1 MNDPAFYKQAGQ
13 TSPSQKNIM
22 KAIKVGLDGL
32 SPLDKVAK
40 SMFIETKMA
49 GNLAFPTPVPAL
61 TVLTAARE
69 ALEESIANTLNG
81 GKAATFARNEA
92 EEALDEV
99 ITQLAGYV
107 VSTVGSNEALIRSSG
122 FDVRQRGLP
131 IGSLPAP
138 ANLRADLT
146 EFQGQ
151 IKLAWDRE
159 RGAVLNEVYQSDGDP
174 NDETT
179 WKMVAMTTRSR
190 FIVEHLTSGKT
201 YWFRVRAQG
210 TAGESPISG
219 PARSMAR

>member
-1 MNDPAFYKQAGQ
+1 
-13 TSPSQKNIM
+13 M

-40 SMFIETKMA
+40 AMFIGTKMTD
-49 GNLAFPTPVPAL
+49 NPAFATPVPAL
-61 TVLTAARE
+61 SVLTAARL
-69 ALEESIANTLNG
+69 ALEDAIAAMLNG

-92 EEALDEV
+92 EAALDEV

-122 FDVRQRGLP
+122 FDVRQRGAP

-159 RGAVLNEVYQSDGDP
+159 RGAALNEVQQNDGDP
-174 NDETT
+174 EDEAT
-179 WKMVAMTTRSR
+179 WKLIAMTTKSR
-190 FIVEHLTSGKT
+190 LTVEHLTSGKT

-210 TAGESPISG
+210 TAGESPMSG
-219 PARSMAR
+219 PARSIAR